1 MSKNNNKKGFTLVEL
16 IATIAIIAVILL
28 LSTLTYTGIKKK
40 ITNKQYDNLKTILEA
55 DAVKYASK
63 SGDKVIF
70 VDTLVTTGI
79 TDPDKPNGDIY
90 DPRTGEPLNCYI
102 IAITEDE
109 KGNLKAELLE
119 GDHRKNGTCDASD
132 LDVFAGNLSLSAKLA
147 GTTKDYSAASNEIYY
162 LNSGDKYPAIY
173 KGWTNQQLD
182 LTANIN
188 NIKENKAESKFIW
201 NKNTD
206 VITNYP
212 TNTHTT
218 SETTYYN
225 AKYYVNY
232 LLSSGSNYEASIV
245 YKYDN
250 EKPVIYKDKLRLGT
264 GQEDSKWR
272 KSKTIY
278 IYATDKDGVGIK
290 RIYVGTRPCTDLL
303 TDNTM
308 GQAGVPGNIQTYT
321 YTGSLDATGIT
332 VNVCAIDYLGNLAD
346 GSSIHLARI
355 DNTAPTCTITGSGTE
370 GENGWFKS
378 NITVS
383 MTKSDDGGA
392 AGTNSGLKHFGF
404 GRESEENYNNFQHT
418 YSIAK
423 DTSESGEAFYG
434 FVEDNAGNKG
444 TCNFAAKKDSTPPT
458 CSITTNKSADGDS
471 GWYKTKPTITLTTT
485 DTGSGLNGKGITTSN
500 SANYNNTASLT
511 ASDSNSVTY
520 YGWAKDKA
528 GNTNSCNTG
537 GLKIDS
543 TAPTCTISKSIA
555 SPNGSNGWYKTQPT
569 LTLNMTENGSGIS
582 QKGMLQSSTPNY
594 NGDTSFTAGNTGSS
608 GTTYYGYVKDAAGNT
623 GSCNT
628 GVIKIDNAAPTCS
641 FEVTSGTKGNGNWY
655 TSNVDFKIN
664 RNDSN
669 SGIANSTITTSATN
683 SPTYNNLSTWT
694 ISNDTDSS
702 GRGYYGYVI
711 DNAGNT
717 GSCSTTY
724 YKDAT
729 PPVCTPTTKHNLN
742 GSGRPEGA
750 GWSVY
755 FTDASH
761 FNLTTTL
768 RTNDTYTPGSV
779 TTYIH
784 ATNTF
789 VDFYANCSDGQSGL
803 NNIHFNSGDNN
814 IMNTVTSNFANAKY
828 TLSVSAE
835 HALMTG
841 FGAQATD
848 AAGNTSPLTPSG
860 CTSTNMGSCSWN
872 DHVITIDRTKPN
884 TVLYVYK
891 LNSDG
896 SKGDLISGPIYNNG
910 YDNLNT
916 VNHKYYFEIYR
927 YDTGFSQIAYSNGF
941 GFRTSIGGVYDSWN
955 VPDDPNYNKWYTGS
969 KIDETLEAPGNR
981 IAYVTALNN
990 LEGKRELRIRVSI
1003 SDSAPAVQ
1011 DVDHTSGNN
1020 SSTIGNKCSN
1030 GPDCGNIHSG
1040 HESTSIC
1047 GSKGF
1052 MYATTSKCFVSA
1064 HGAKCPDSGWGGA
1077 MYYGND
1083 QSGCHTSSEYKPFNL
1098 ANWQKYGGKDASK
1111 TKAYCQKNS
1120 QHGDLGDWYAYHSDC
1135 VRYPSELEW
1144 ITENPHVVG
1153 VNFTIQG
1160 SFWCCK

>member
-1 MSKNNNKKGFTLVEL
+1 MSKNSNKKGFTLVEL
-16 IATIAIIAVILL
+16 IATIVIIAVILL

-147 GTTKDYSAASNEIYY
+147 GTTKEYSAASNEIYY
-162 LNSGDKYPAIY
+162 LNSGDEYPAIY

-188 NIKENKAESKFIW
+188 NINENKAESKFIW

-423 DTSESGEAFYG
+423 ETSESGEAFYG

-444 TCNFAAKKDSTPPT
+444 TCSFAAKKDSTPPT
-458 CSITTNKSADGDS
+458 CSIATNKSADGDS

-500 SANYNNTASLT
+500 SANYNNTTSLT

-543 TAPTCTISKSIA
+543 TAPTC
-555 SPNGSNGWYKTQPT
+555 
-569 LTLNMTENGSGIS
+569 
-582 QKGMLQSSTPNY
+582 
-594 NGDTSFTAGNTGSS
+594 
-608 GTTYYGYVKDAAGNT
+608 
-623 GSCNT
+623 
-628 GVIKIDNAAPTCS
+628 S

-655 TSNVDFKIN
+655 ISNVDFKIN

-669 SGIANSTITTSATN
+669 SGIANSTITTSSTN
-683 SPTYNNLSTWT
+683 SPSYDNRYTWT
-694 ISNDTDSS
+694 ISNDTPSS

-729 PPVCTPTTKHNLN
+729 PPVCTPTTKHNLS
-742 GSGRPEGA
+742 GSGRSEGH
-750 GWSVY
+750 GWRVY
-755 FTDASH
+755 YTDANN
-761 FNLTTTL
+761 FNLSTTL
-768 RTNDTYTPGSV
+768 RTGDTYTPGSV
-779 TTYIH
+779 STYIH

-789 VDFYANCSDGQSGL
+789 VDFYANCSDDQSGL

-814 IMNTVTSNFANAKY
+814 IMSTVTSNFANAKY
-828 TLSVSAE
+828 TLTVANE

-848 AAGNTSPLTPSG
+848 AAGNTSILTPSG

-896 SKGDLISGPIYNNG
+896 TKGDLISGPIYNDG

-916 VNHKYYFEIYR
+916 VNYNYYFEIYR

-941 GFRTSIGGVYDSWN
+941 GFRTSVGRVFDTWN
-955 VPDDPNYNKWYTGS
+955 VADDPNYVKWYSGA
-969 KIDETLEAPGNR
+969 KIDETLETPGNR

-1011 DVDHTSGNN
+1011 VVDHTSGNN
-1020 SSTIGNKCSN
+1020 NSTVGNKCSN
-1030 GPDCGNIHSG
+1030 GPDCSTIHDGTQNPS
-1040 HESTSIC
+1040 STC

-1052 MYATTSKCFVSA
+1052 IYA
-1064 HGAKCPDSGWGGA
+1064 
-1077 MYYGND
+1077 ND
-1083 QSGCHTSSEYKPFNL
+1083 NMCRVKEN
-1098 ANWQKYGGKDASK
+1098 DASCQGWAGVSGYSGSCELYSSDTSNYQISEHYKFEGYSSTLTTLNKCGNGTKWYTLKYVCSNAPSQLWWVSHK
-1111 TKAYCQKNS
+1111 T
-1120 QHGDLGDWYAYHSDC
+1120 D
-1135 VRYPSELEW
+1135 
-1144 ITENPHVVG
+1144 
-1153 VNFTIQG
+1153 VNFKVDG
-1160 SFWCCK
+1160 AFFCCN

>member
-1 MSKNNNKKGFTLVEL
+1 MHKNKNNKGFTLVEL

-28 LSTLTYTGIKKK
+28 LSTLTYTGIKRK
-40 ITNKQYDNLKTILEA
+40 IANKQFNNLKTILEA
-55 DAVKYASK
+55 DAVKYSSK

-70 VDTLVTTGI
+70 VDSLVSGGI
-79 TDPDKPNGDIY
+79 TDPDRPNGDIL
-90 DPRTGEPLNCYI
+90 DPRTGEPINCWI

-109 KGNLKAELLE
+109 RGNLKAELLE
-119 GDHRKNGTCDASD
+119 GDHRKNGECDASD

-147 GTTKDYSAASNEIYY
+147 GTTKAYSAASNEIYY
-162 LNSGDKYPAIY
+162 LNTTDKYPAIF
-173 KGWTNQQLD
+173 KGWTNQHLD

-206 VITNYP
+206 VMTDYP
-212 TNTHTT
+212 TNTYTT
-218 SETTYYN
+218 NETTYYN

-232 LLSSGSNYEASIV
+232 LLSSGSNYEANIV

-264 GQEDSKWR
+264 GQDDSHWR

-290 RIYVGTRPCTDLL
+290 RVYVGTRPCTDLL

-321 YTGSLDATGIT
+321 YTGALDSTGIT

-346 GSSIHLARI
+346 GSSIHISKI
-355 DNTAPTCTITGSGTE
+355 DNTVPTCTITGTGTA

-383 MTKSDDGGA
+383 MTKSDDGGE

-404 GRESEENYNNFQHT
+404 GRESEENYNNFTYT

-423 DTSESGEAFYG
+423 DTGENGEAFYG

-444 TCNFAAKKDSTPPT
+444 TCTFAAKKDSTAPT
-458 CSITTNKSADGDS
+458 CEITLSKTADGEN
-471 GWYKTKPTITLTTT
+471 GWYKTKPNVNLSVS
-485 DTGSGLNGKGITTSN
+485 DAGSGINGKGITTSN
-500 SANYNNTASLT
+500 SADYNNTTSLT
-511 ASDSNSVTY
+511 APDSNGVTY

-537 GLKIDS
+537 GIKIDS
-543 TAPTCTISKSIA
+543 TKPTCTISKSVA
-555 SPNGSNGWYKTQPT
+555 NPDGSNGWYKTQPK
-569 LTLNMTENGSGIS
+569 LTLDITETGSGTT
-582 QKGMLQSSTPNY
+582 QKGMLQASNANNPTY
-594 NGDTSFTAGNTGSS
+594 NNETSFTAGNTGSG
-608 GTTYYGYVKDAAGNT
+608 GTTYYGFVKDAAGNT
-623 GSCNT
+623 NSCNT
-628 GVIKIDNAAPTCS
+628 GTIKIDNSAPTCS

-655 TSNVDFKIN
+655 KSNVDFKIN
-664 RNDSN
+664 RVDDN

-683 SPTYNNLSTWT
+683 SPTYNNLYTWT
-694 ISNDTDSS
+694 ISNDTPST

-742 GSGRPEGA
+742 GSGRSEGA
-750 GWSVY
+750 GWRVY

-761 FNLTTTL
+761 FNLSTTL
-768 RTNDTYTPGSV
+768 RTGDTYTPGSV
-779 TTYIH
+779 STYIH

-789 VDFYANCSDGQSGL
+789 VDFYANCSDAQSGL
-803 NNIHFNSGDNN
+803 TNIHFNSGDNN
-814 IMNTVTSNFANAKY
+814 IMSTVTSNFANAKY
-828 TLSVSAE
+828 TLTVAAE
-835 HALMTG
+835 HGLMTG

-848 AAGNTSPLTPSG
+848 AAGNTSQLTPSG

-872 DHVITIDRTKPN
+872 DHVIVIDRTKPN

-941 GFRTSIGGVYDSWN
+941 GFRTSIGRVFDTWN
-955 VPDDPNYNKWYTGS
+955 VPDDPNYNKWYSGS
-969 KIDETLEAPGNR
+969 KIDETLETPGNR

-1003 SDSAPAVQ
+1003 ADSAPDVQ

-1020 SSTIGNKCSN
+1020 NSTVGNKCSK
-1030 GPDCGNIHSG
+1030 GPDCSMIYDGTSNPS
-1040 HESTSIC
+1040 STC
-1047 GSKGF
+1047 GSRGF
-1052 MYATTSKCFVSA
+1052 LYANNNMCKVKE
-1064 HGAKCPDSGWGGA
+1064 HGAECQAYSGSMPYNNCHDGSSDRGYDLTKWTNYLNSTTKPYGVSCSGT
-1077 MYYGND
+1077 YYLNK
-1083 QSGCHTSSEYKPFNL
+1083 SVCISAP
-1098 ANWQKYGGKDASK
+1098 
-1111 TKAYCQKNS
+1111 S
-1120 QHGDLGDWYAYHSDC
+1120 Q
-1135 VRYPSELEW
+1135 LEW
-1144 ITENPHVVG
+1144 AKQGHIST
-1153 VNFTIQG
+1153 NFKYDG
-1160 SFWCCK
+1160 AFFCCKS